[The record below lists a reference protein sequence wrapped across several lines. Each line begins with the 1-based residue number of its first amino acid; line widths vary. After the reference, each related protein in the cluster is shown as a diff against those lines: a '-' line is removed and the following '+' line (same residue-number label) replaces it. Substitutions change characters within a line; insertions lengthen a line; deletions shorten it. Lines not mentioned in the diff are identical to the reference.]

1 MSLDDSD
8 SDLTPQSS
16 DNEDEDDSMQIE
28 EDLTPK
34 RTKKNEPTPKS
45 HDRKG
50 KGKEKAHEPVKI
62 KDGNAPRGRE
72 RKRNTKLE
80 EVERRRAR
88 DAKFDDSNL
97 ASVSR
102 LYATMLTCS
111 HRPNPY
117 TRLLTTMLLPS
128 EMTNLIMAKRP
139 LFTTTPTRTI

>member
-28 EDLTPK
+28 EELTPK
-34 RTKKNEPTPKS
+34 RTKKNEPTPK
-45 HDRKG
+45 DRKG
-50 KGKEKAHEPVKI
+50 KGKEKAHEPVKT
-62 KDGNAPRGRE
+62 KEPVLNGPRGRE

-102 LYATMLTCS
+102 LFKDAREC
-111 HRPNPY
+111 
-117 TRLLTTMLLPS
+117 
-128 EMTNLIMAKRP
+128 
-139 LFTTTPTRTI
+139 